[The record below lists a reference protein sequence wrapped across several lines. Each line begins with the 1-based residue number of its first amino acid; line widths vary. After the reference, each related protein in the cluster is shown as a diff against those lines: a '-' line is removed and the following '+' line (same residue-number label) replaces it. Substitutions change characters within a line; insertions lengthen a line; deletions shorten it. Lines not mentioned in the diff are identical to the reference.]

1 MKKYNFNPYQ
11 QLTRFGDFFELT
23 PLHLRHVVPGT
34 NYGMEMSARFES
46 DIWAKPLRNMADV
59 QILSFYVPYRLL
71 SEDFANAISDPD
83 FTYTVPF
90 ELEANTAARE
100 WLFEPVG
107 EPKRTAW
114 ASLAYQ
120 MIWNKFFRDQPQ
132 SELTHTDTAGEITG
146 TVSAPQSCAYK
157 PDQEILRA
165 LDDPQ
170 HYDATIDTS
179 GASTTPSAIR
189 AAFADEQWH
198 RIRSMYG
205 EKYSDYLRA
214 LDVKTNWSVN
224 DEPELLGVSQ
234 HHLKITEIENTNL
247 ATFPLTAPMG
257 YKQGFYDHVCKH
269 KFGGKFFP
277 EHGLV
282 MTLALPRM
290 RLPLTIGQGITPND
304 WINIEDYW
312 SPQHDQEIL
321 ETIPTSQSSLFLG
334 ATSDV
339 QTFKYD
345 YYRSG
350 QDFIDTRLDTAIDS
364 NTAFRALDLAALSDA
379 WKYRLVD
386 RSDVQN
392 YQTLL
397 WPKAGTPALGWQ
409 YQMTSKVQESIKTP
423 VRPPQSSKIVR

>member
-1 MKKYNFNPYQ
+1 
-11 QLTRFGDFFELT
+11 
-23 PLHLRHVVPGT
+23 
-34 NYGMEMSARFES
+34 
-46 DIWAKPLRNMADV
+46 
-59 QILSFYVPYRLL
+59 
-71 SEDFANAISDPD
+71 
-83 FTYTVPF
+83 
-90 ELEANTAARE
+90 
-100 WLFEPVG
+100 
-107 EPKRTAW
+107 
-114 ASLAYQ
+114 
-120 MIWNKFFRDQPQ
+120 
-132 SELTHTDTAGEITG
+132 
-146 TVSAPQSCAYK
+146 
-157 PDQEILRA
+157 
-165 LDDPQ
+165 
-170 HYDATIDTS
+170 
-179 GASTTPSAIR
+179 
-189 AAFADEQWH
+189 
-198 RIRSMYG
+198 
-205 EKYSDYLRA
+205 
-214 LDVKTNWSVN
+214 
-224 DEPELLGVSQ
+224 
-234 HHLKITEIENTNL
+234 
-247 ATFPLTAPMG
+247 
-257 YKQGFYDHVCKH
+257 
-269 KFGGKFFP
+269 
-277 EHGLV
+277 

-321 ETIPTSQSSLFLG
+321 ETIPTSQSSVFLG